1 MSDPDSIV
9 RDVGIQ
15 TSDLPM
21 VMADRDV
28 MVRVVNSVSPMPQY
42 DDNDDDELQGY
53 VVIYSPQ
60 VFIQWPVKV

>member
-1 MSDPDSIV
+1 LSDPDSIV

-15 TSDLPM
+15 TSDLLM

>member
-28 MVRVVNSVSPMPQY
+28 MVGVVNSVSPMPQY
-42 DDNDDDELQGY
+42 DDNDDDSLQGY
-53 VVIYSPQ
+53 VVIHSPQ